1 MSSEHSSLEG
11 LVHSRRSSVGDE
23 AEIAGV
29 GMVLQKDGDNAVV
42 VTQLVPGLHTY
53 EYYYRIPF

>member
-11 LVHSRRSSVGDE
+11 LVHSRRSSDGDE